1 MVQIRG
7 SIDRIDVFEHEGKR
21 YGVAIDYKTGR
32 SAEWYGK
39 QMLGGEELQ
48 LRLYLLA
55 MRQLWGIEPAG
66 ALYLGFGDGL
76 RHGAVRADLAPQ
88 IPGHDLPG
96 QKIKT
101 YDAGQWENWLYA
113 ETPRRIGEV
122 VNRLV
127 GLDIVAAP
135 RGGDC
140 GFCSL
145 RTLCRYGDLAEE
157 TIDA

>member
-32 SAEWYGK
+32 SAKWYGE
-39 QMLGGEELQ
+39 QMLEDEDLQ

-55 MRQLWGIEPAG
+55 MRQLWGIVPAG

-76 RHGAVRADLAPQ
+76 RHGAVRADLAPHV
-88 IPGHDLPG
+88 PGHDLRG
-96 QKIKT
+96 QKVEHF
-101 YDAGQWENWLYA
+101 DAAAWDDWLY
-113 ETPRRIGEV
+113 TKTLQRIGEV
-122 VNRLV
+122 VDRLV

-140 GFCSL
+140 GFCAL